1 MTFCLGIKTKHG
13 IVGLSDTRI
22 TSGTETTTSKKVFTV
37 NRKKHSFFIMT
48 SGLRS
53 VRDKA
58 ITYFS
63 EVIEEKDAEITKL
76 YLMVNAFA
84 DQVKRV
90 AKEDQAN
97 LEQAG
102 FAFNLFSII
111 GGQLEED
118 KSPKLYLLYPQG
130 NWIEIRRGTPF
141 VSIGNTGAG
150 NPILRRSLS
159 YEDSLEFAMKC
170 AFLAFDATKLS
181 VNDVDYPIDTVVL
194 ENDHFHTIER
204 RFEQR
209 ELEHISTYWN
219 EQLKEAIQTLPVD
232 ALKKAFSREGLRV
245 QEILD
250 LNTEEEQR

>member
-1 MTFCLGIKTKHG
+1 MTFCLGIKTKYG

-37 NRKKHSFFIMT
+37 NREKHTFFIMT

-63 EVIEEKDAEITKL
+63 EVIEEQDQNVSKL
-76 YLMVNAFA
+76 YKLVNEFA

-90 AKEDQAN
+90 AEEDKKY
-97 LEQAG
+97 LEEAG
-102 FAFNLFSII
+102 FTFNLFSII

-118 KSPKLYLLYPQG
+118 KTPKLYLLYPQG

-150 NPILRRSLS
+150 NPVLRRSLQ
-159 YEDSLEFAMKC
+159 YEDSLEYAMKC
-170 AFLAFDATKLS
+170 AFLAFDATRIS
-181 VNDVDYPIDTVVL
+181 ANDVDYPIDTVVL
-194 ENDHFHTIER
+194 ENDQYHTIER
-204 RFEQR
+204 RFEQK
-209 ELEHISTYWN
+209 ELEHISSFWN
-219 EQLKEAIQTLPVD
+219 QRIKEAIKELP
-232 ALKKAFSREGLRV
+232 A
-245 QEILD
+245 EILD
-250 LNTEEEQR
+250 KAFVDISFASENQ

>member
-1 MTFCLGIKTKHG
+1 MTFCLGIKTKFG

-37 NRKKHSFFIMT
+37 NREKHTFFIMT

-63 EVIEEKDAEITKL
+63 EVIEEQDQNVTKL
-76 YLMVNAFA
+76 YKMVNEFA

-90 AKEDQAN
+90 AEEDKKY
-97 LEQAG
+97 LEEAG
-102 FAFNLFSII
+102 FTFNLFSII

-118 KSPKLYLLYPQG
+118 KTPKLYLLYPQG

-150 NPILRRSLS
+150 NPVLRRSLQ
-159 YEDSLEFAMKC
+159 YEDSLEYAMKC
-170 AFLAFDATKLS
+170 AFLAFDATRIS
-181 VNDVDYPIDTVVL
+181 ANDVDYPIDTVVL
-194 ENDHFHTIER
+194 ENDQYHTTER
-204 RFEQR
+204 RFEQK
-209 ELEHISTYWN
+209 ELEHISSFWN
-219 EQLKEAIQTLPVD
+219 QRIKEAIKELPADVL
-232 ALKKAFSREGLRV
+232 AKAFQDISFAPES
-245 QEILD
+245 Q
-250 LNTEEEQR
+250 